1 MASTSKKRKW
11 NETYQQ
17 YGFTKFSQDGLDAAQ
32 CIHCSTVL
40 ANCSLKPAKLSHH
53 QSNLHPN
60 IELTEEDLE
69 AKRKRFDKQ
78 GTLPTY
84 GFQPESKPMVQASFE
99 VALKIAERKK
109 AHTIGE
115 ELIKPCAEIM
125 VRNVLGDKAKRE
137 ISKISLSNN
146 TVRRRIDDMAADVCN
161 QVCQEIRASEF
172 RASLQLDESTDIA
185 NQSQL
190 IAFVR
195 YEKEKK
201 VKEEFLF
208 CELLTTT
215 TTAEEVKKLV
225 DYFFEKNGLSW
236 MQFQHI
242 CTDGAPAMIGVR
254 TGFVTLVKSKWPHI
268 SNSHC
273 SLHRYALASKTM
285 PPELMSVLDSV
296 ISSINFIR
304 GRAKNHR
311 LFGMMAQ
318 EMGSTHTSLL
328 YHTQVR
334 WLSRGKC
341 LARVFEMHTEVEI
354 FLREMETR
362 GDHRHENYKNPEFLM
377 KLAYLAD
384 IFGTLNEVN
393 VTLQGREASVS
404 DVKDKL
410 AGLGARIALWIRRLH
425 RGNVAAFPL
434 LDAFLLDKQLDLPDD
449 LKESIAAHLERLTS
463 EFKAYFDGV
472 EPAYYP
478 WYKDPFGA
486 VVDDEMEEAEE
497 LLMLRESAVAKAE
510 FRKLSL
516 SEFWLQQQDTYPR
529 LCNKAAQM
537 FLPFPTTYLCE
548 AGFSVMFDLKPKK
561 RNRLEMSSD
570 MRLACSETKPNILKL
585 VADCKE
591 QVSH

>member
-17 YGFTKFSQDGLDAAQ
+17 YGFTKFSRDGLDAAQ

-60 IELTEEDLE
+60 IELTDEDLE
-69 AKRKRFDKQ
+69 AKRKCFDKQ
-78 GTLPTY
+78 
-84 GFQPESKPMVQASFE
+84 
-99 VALKIAERKK
+99 VALKIAKRKK

-137 ISKISLSNN
+137 ISARLQPPALRNDGTGNRLDPYEPPLPHSGSLGL
-146 TVRRRIDDMAADVCN
+146 AG
-161 QVCQEIRASEF
+161 
-172 RASLQLDESTDIA
+172 
-185 NQSQL
+185 
-190 IAFVR
+190 
-195 YEKEKK
+195 K
-201 VKEEFLF
+201 V
-208 CELLTTT
+208 
-215 TTAEEVKKLV
+215 
-225 DYFFEKNGLSW
+225 
-236 MQFQHI
+236 
-242 CTDGAPAMIGVR
+242 
-254 TGFVTLVKSKWPHI
+254 
-268 SNSHC
+268 
-273 SLHRYALASKTM
+273 
-285 PPELMSVLDSV
+285 
-296 ISSINFIR
+296 
-304 GRAKNHR
+304 
-311 LFGMMAQ
+311 
-318 EMGSTHTSLL
+318 
-328 YHTQVR
+328 
-334 WLSRGKC
+334 
-341 LARVFEMHTEVEI
+341 LARVFEMHT
-354 FLREMETR
+354 EMETR
-362 GDHRHENYKNPEFLM
+362 GDHRHENYKNSEFLM

-393 VTLQGREASVS
+393 VTLQGLEASVS

-449 LKESIAAHLERLTS
+449 LKESIAAHFERLTS

-486 VVDDEMEEAEE
+486 VVNNEMEEAEE

-548 AGFSVMFDLKPKK
+548 AGSSVMFDLKPKK
-561 RNRLEMSSD
+561 RNRLEMSND
-570 MRLACSETKPNILKL
+570 MRLACSGTKPNILKL
-585 VADCKE
+585 DADCKE

>member
-1 MASTSKKRKW
+1 
-11 NETYQQ
+11 
-17 YGFTKFSQDGLDAAQ
+17 
-32 CIHCSTVL
+32 
-40 ANCSLKPAKLSHH
+40 
-53 QSNLHPN
+53 
-60 IELTEEDLE
+60 
-69 AKRKRFDKQ
+69 
-78 GTLPTY
+78 
-84 GFQPESKPMVQASFE
+84 MVQASFE

-125 VRNVLGDKAKRE
+125 VRNVLENKAKRE

-146 TVRRRIDDMAADVCN
+146 TVRRKINDMTADVCN
-161 QVCQEIRASEF
+161 QVCQKIRASAF

-201 VKEEFLF
+201 AKEKFLF

-225 DYFFEKNGLSW
+225 DYFLEKNGLSW

-254 TGFVTLVKSKWPHI
+254 TGFVTLVKSNWPHI

-273 SLHRYALASKTM
+273 SLHRCALASKTM

-334 WLSRGKC
+334 WLSRRKW
-341 LARVFEMHTEVEI
+341 LARVFEMHTEVDI
-354 FLREMETR
+354 FLCEMGTR
-362 GDHRHENYKNPEFLM
+362 GDHRHKNYK
-377 KLAYLAD
+377 
-384 IFGTLNEVN
+384 T
-393 VTLQGREASVS
+393 
-404 DVKDKL
+404 
-410 AGLGARIALWIRRLH
+410 
-425 RGNVAAFPL
+425 RG
-434 LDAFLLDKQLDLPDD
+434 
-449 LKESIAAHLERLTS
+449 S
-463 EFKAYFDGV
+463 
-472 EPAYYP
+472 
-478 WYKDPFGA
+478 
-486 VVDDEMEEAEE
+486 
-497 LLMLRESAVAKAE
+497 
-510 FRKLSL
+510 
-516 SEFWLQQQDTYPR
+516 
-529 LCNKAAQM
+529 
-537 FLPFPTTYLCE
+537 
-548 AGFSVMFDLKPKK
+548 
-561 RNRLEMSSD
+561 
-570 MRLACSETKPNILKL
+570 
-585 VADCKE
+585 
-591 QVSH
+591 

>member
-17 YGFTKFSQDGLDAAQ
+17 YGFTRFSRDEMDAAQ
-32 CIHCSTVL
+32 CIHCSNVL
-40 ANCSLKPAKLSHH
+40 ANFSLKPAKLSHH

-78 GTLPTY
+78 
-84 GFQPESKPMVQASFE
+84 
-99 VALKIAERKK
+99 VALNIAERKK

-125 VRNVLGDKAKRE
+125 VRNILGDKVKRE

-146 TVRRRIDDMAADVCN
+146 TVRRRIGDIAVDMCN
-161 QVCQEIRASEF
+161 QVYQAIRA
-172 RASLQLDESTDIA
+172 TDR
-185 NQSQL
+185 L
-190 IAFVR
+190 VR

-201 VKEEFLF
+201 VNEEFHF

-215 TTAEEVKKLV
+215 TTAEEIKKLV

-334 WLSRGKC
+334 CSRGESAWPGSLKC
-341 LARVFEMHTEVEI
+341 TRKWRF
-354 FLREMETR
+354 FLRKMETR

-384 IFGTLNEVN
+384 IFSTLNEVN
-393 VTLQGREASVS
+393 VTLQGGEASVS

-434 LDAFLLDKQLDLPDD
+434 LDAFLLDKQLELPDD
-449 LKESIAAHLERLTS
+449 LKESIAVHLERLTS

-472 EPAYYP
+472 EPAYY
-478 WYKDPFGA
+478 
-486 VVDDEMEEAEE
+486 
-497 LLMLRESAVAKAE
+497 
-510 FRKLSL
+510 
-516 SEFWLQQQDTYPR
+516 
-529 LCNKAAQM
+529 
-537 FLPFPTTYLCE
+537 
-548 AGFSVMFDLKPKK
+548 
-561 RNRLEMSSD
+561 
-570 MRLACSETKPNILKL
+570 
-585 VADCKE
+585 
-591 QVSH
+591 